1 MDYFEYKGVKYGV
14 GTTAKLKTLWGGVYE
29 TIFIGGKRQF
39 YSPCSSNS
47 IFPKEDYIIEI
58 VKPVYYEE
66 AKTTSQPKDNRVR
79 PFKGDVQIGWIWYII
94 IMVVG
99 SIFNDRLLIWI
110 GATAYFFL
118 WKNGYLNGDKK

>member
-1 MDYFEYKGVKYGV
+1 MGYGCLKYKGIKYDI
-14 GTTAKLKTLWGGVYE
+14 GTKVKLKTKWNGIVTTTFLGNTKYDCPYA
-29 TIFIGGKRQF
+29 F
-39 YSPCSSNS
+39 NS
-47 IFPKEDYIIEI
+47 LMPPEDYIVEI
-58 VKPVYYEE
+58 VEPVYY
-66 AKTTSQPKDNRVR
+66 KPQNVSSSNNNKVR